1 MSSQVIR
8 PLQVADL
15 VAWEIYQYALQI
27 HGDREISPPRRE
39 ALRRFQ
45 SNLWLRME
53 IAQRNTIERMV
64 EFVRNQNPAIVKAAG
79 NHFTFFDPSNPDYS
93 YLSGKEPA

>member
-1 MSSQVIR
+1 
-8 PLQVADL
+8 
-15 VAWEIYQYALQI
+15 
-27 HGDREISPPRRE
+27 
-39 ALRRFQ
+39 
-45 SNLWLRME
+45 ME